1 MSPESLHQPSLL
13 QPLHACLPGS
23 ISPRAL
29 HIRGGVIGQPCFWAG
44 LVLKSLSIPSGTQHA
59 GAVGSG
65 TGKSSRYSGTLERKG
80 SLRDQAVSNLL
91 IGYSQLRV
99 SLVSLGHLQRPLP
112 VLRRA
117 AHGAHPLPVGQREP
131 APGRPHHLHHRRQP
145 EGHQP
150 GRAAGR

>member
-13 QPLHACLPGS
+13 QPLHACFPGS

-91 IGYSQLRV
+91 IGYSHLRV
-99 SLVSLGHLQRPLP
+99 SLVSLALSPPRRKQRNR
-112 VLRRA
+112 V
-117 AHGAHPLPVGQREP
+117 QRKMFRFAQLENL
-131 APGRPHHLHHRRQP
+131 GKI
-145 EGHQP
+145 
-150 GRAAGR
+150 

>member
-99 SLVSLGHLQRPLP
+99 SLVSLALSPPQRK
-112 VLRRA
+112 
-117 AHGAHPLPVGQREP
+117 QRNRVQRKMFRFAQLENL
-131 APGRPHHLHHRRQP
+131 GKI
-145 EGHQP
+145 
-150 GRAAGR
+150 